1 MKILIKEEQLDDV
14 RKKLLRKIW
23 SKRPYWDDGYLI
35 SIGIKND
42 WEARDKAIG
51 WFAEF
56 IGDEKIE
63 KILEDN
69 FGGHNLRV
77 NNCGSYDFE
86 FDIVDYTL
94 YDENEG
100 NRRRGDETYLH
111 LVIEVDCK
119 VDKKRGR
126 VVIQDDE
133 EMSLEDALNN
143 DEIGWEVSNEMI
155 DCISRYLYTE
165 FNLLKTTGIGSIEVN
180 IVN

>member
-1 MKILIKEEQLDDV
+1 MKILITEEQLEDV

-23 SKRPYWDDGYLI
+23 SVRPYWDEAYIL
-35 SIGIKND
+35 SVGIKND
-42 WEARDKAIG
+42 WKARDKAIG

-69 FGGHNLRV
+69 FGGYNLRV
-77 NNCGSYDFE
+77 NNCGTYDFE

-100 NRRRGDETYLH
+100 TDEIIH

-119 VDKKRGR
+119 VDKKRGK
-126 VVIQDDE
+126 VEIDGE
-133 EMSLEDALNN
+133 EMSLDDALSN
-143 DEIGWEVSNEMI
+143 DEYGWEVSGEVI
-155 DCISRYLYTE
+155 GCISDYIYTN
-165 FNLLKTTGIGSIEVN
+165 FNLLKTTGIGHVEVN
-180 IVN
+180 IVS